1 MYDVNESTEYVE
13 EKSHKFYLLTF
24 YDRQALLAQIKTAR
38 REAMLANLTM
48 SNATDE
54 QKFGELENFNDNW
67 NDEQEFIRFVN
78 SADADTAL
86 LERALHLDDVDAAR
100 KIIGGLRI
108 KRPQLLALK
117 AAIAGLD
124 LVSPEGEGSANP
136 PETPATNP
144 ASVYR
149 TAETGGANAA

>member
-67 NDEQEFIRFVN
+67 NDEHEFIRFVN
-78 SADADTAL
+78 SADGRHGAYSSG
-86 LERALHLDDVDAAR
+86 RCIKDDVDAAR
-100 KIIGGLRI
+100 KIIGG
-108 KRPQLLALK
+108 
-117 AAIAGLD
+117 
-124 LVSPEGEGSANP
+124 SADQA
-136 PETPATNP
+136 PAT
-144 ASVYR
+144 ARAQGRDRRARSRV
-149 TAETGGANAA
+149 TGRRRRG